1 MELVYA
7 AILIVVV
14 MAGYFM
20 IGEKRVKKNSKKAKS
35 FLNWMNIDM
44 LTSVGV
50 FVFCLWVW
58 LKLNLDNG
66 NVVALQKGWMVLAEL
81 SITGIAAP
89 SLTTFRIVA
98 AIPSVIEWWLL
109 QFNPEGSTR
118 HTIGWFII
126 GLDVLLLTTIGY
138 WFAAG
143 LTTNLWELTL
153 LHFAIGVFFLMVAV
167 IVNAYLE
174 LVAHDSLTRF
184 WLTLR
189 GEYAKGDLN
198 KESKPHGE
206 VHPQKQGSPNR
217 NRQRRRRPAPT
228 TTGQRRRQ
236 PAANYQGS

>member
-50 FVFCLWVW
+50 FIFCAWVW
-58 LKLNLDNG
+58 FKLNLDNG

-126 GLDVLLLTTIGY
+126 GLDVLLTTVGY

-153 LHFAIGVFFLMVAV
+153 LHFAIGVFFLLVAV

-198 KESKPHGE
+198 KESIPHGE

-228 TTGQRRRQ
+228 ATGQRRRQ

>member
-7 AILIVVV
+7 AVIIVIV
-14 MAGYFM
+14 MVIYFM

-35 FLNWMNIDM
+35 FLSWMNIDM
-44 LTSVGV
+44 LTSVAV
-50 FVFCLWVW
+50 FIFCAWVW
-58 LKLNLDNG
+58 FKLNLDNG
-66 NVVALQKGWMVLAEL
+66 NVVALQKGWMVLAQL

-118 HTIGWFII
+118 HTVGWFII
-126 GLDVLLLTTIGY
+126 GLDVLLTTVGY

-153 LHFAIGVFFLMVAV
+153 LHFAIGVFFLVVSV
-167 IVNAYLE
+167 IINAYLE

-198 KESKPHGE
+198 KESTQDGK
-206 VHPQKQGSPNR
+206 VHPQKQGTTNR
-217 NRQRRRRPAPT
+217 N
-228 TTGQRRRQ
+228 GQRGGGTSTSTTHKRPSQ
-236 PAANYQGS
+236 PATNSAS

>member
-50 FVFCLWVW
+50 FIFCAWVW
-58 LKLNLDNG
+58 FKLNLDNG

-98 AIPSVIEWWLL
+98 AIPSAIEWWLL

-126 GLDVLLLTTIGY
+126 GLDVLLTTIGY

-143 LTTNLWELTL
+143 LTTNPWDLSL
-153 LHFAIGVFFLMVAV
+153 LHFGILVFFLFTAT

-174 LVAHDSLTRF
+174 LIAHDSMRRF
-184 WLTLR
+184 WLTIQGLN
-189 GEYAKGDLN
+189 AKGVL
-198 KESKPHGE
+198 K
-206 VHPQKQGSPNR
+206 
-217 NRQRRRRPAPT
+217 T
-228 TTGQRRRQ
+228 
-236 PAANYQGS
+236 